1 MLCGNLVKT
10 VGQLGD
16 QVLVP
21 AGQQA
26 VDLLCDPPIVEQAF
40 GGGGWERRGQGQL
53 IQHCKRK
60 KRDDSTSDTYVFY
73 CDSSSHDVT
82 AGND

>member
-10 VGQLGD
+10 VGQLRD

-40 GGGGWERRGQGQL
+40 GGGGWERRGQG
-53 IQHCKRK
+53 
-60 KRDDSTSDTYVFY
+60 
-73 CDSSSHDVT
+73 
-82 AGND
+82 